1 MGISVDINFP
11 LQLSVN
17 IAVVIVFLKLY
28 TNMQN
33 KNGPMTTDEQYDK
46 IIDAC
51 RNTFLKKTA
60 DYGTSWRVYRIISV
74 ADQIYIKAKRIR
86 NIQEGIT
93 QKIDDDI
100 KSEFAGILNYA
111 IIGLIQLD
119 INNDD
124 PEELDAAIVKE
135 LYDKKAAMAKALMKD
150 KNHDY
155 GEAWREMSQESF
167 VDLSLSKIL
176 RIKQIISNKGVTL
189 VSEGVDANLFDIL
202 NYAVFGL
209 ILIGEGKH

>member
-1 MGISVDINFP
+1 MGFSVDINFP
-11 LQLSVN
+11 LQLIVN

-33 KNGPMTTDEQYDK
+33 KNGPMTTDDEYDK
-46 IIDAC
+46 IIDTC

-86 NIQEGIT
+86 NIQEGIS

-119 INNDD
+119 INNDE
-124 PEELDAAIVKE
+124 PEELDAKIVKD
-135 LYDKKAAMAKALMKD
+135 LYNQKAAMAKALMKD

-176 RIKQIISNKGVTL
+176 RIKQIIGNKGITL
-189 VSEGVDANLFDIL
+189 ISEGVDANLFDIL

-209 ILIGEGKH
+209 ILINEGKH